1 MKDIEKAE
9 LTLKNLEN
17 IRKHL
22 IQEQAELANE
32 RGRVALGAHTG
43 DKKSRSRLDDI
54 NIASAKFASEFASIE
69 AAITEANKNLDAAQA
84 AEAQAAD
91 REKAKQ
97 IAALNAKLAEE
108 LDDADD
114 AFADAISSVLSARA
128 LLMEMHTLGVTSP
141 TDQMFRIN
149 SVVVIKT
156 ALQNLPQP
164 WINDFEFARLAP
176 SQKKAFKPLATAW
189 RDQIANQIATLLP
202 QPKKT
207 EAA

>member
-1 MKDIEKAE
+1 MTDREKAE

-22 IQEQAELANE
+22 LQEQAELADE
-32 RGRVALGAHTG
+32 RGRVALRAHTG
-43 DKKSRSRLDDI
+43 DKKSRTRLDEI

-69 AAITEANKNLDAAQA
+69 AAIIEANKNLDAAQA

-91 REKAKQ
+91 RTKAEQ
-97 IAALNAKLAEE
+97 IAALNAKLKEE

-114 AFADAISSVLSARA
+114 AFAEAISSVLSARA

-149 SVVVIKT
+149 AVIAIKS
-156 ALQNLPQP
+156 AIQLLPSQY
-164 WINDFEFARLAP
+164 INDFEFMRLSP
-176 SQKKAFKPLATAW
+176 SQKKHFKDLANAW
-189 RDQIANQIATLLP
+189 GITIENQIIARLP
-202 QPKKT
+202 RKE

>member
-1 MKDIEKAE
+1 MTDIEKAE
-9 LTLKNLEN
+9 LTLGNLEN

-43 DKKSRSRLDDI
+43 DKKSRSRLDEI
-54 NIASAKFASEFASIE
+54 NVAAAKFASEFTSIE
-69 AAITEANKNLDAAQA
+69 AAIIEANKNLDAAQA

-91 REKAKQ
+91 RTKAER
-97 IAALNAKLAEE
+97 IAALNAKLKEE

-114 AFADAISSVLSARA
+114 ALADAISSVLSARA
-128 LLMEMHTLGVTSP
+128 LLMEMHALGVTSP

-149 SVVVIKT
+149 SVAVIKT
-156 ALQNLPQP
+156 VIQLLPQP
-164 WINDFEFARLAP
+164 WINDFEFARLSP
-176 SQKKAFKPLATAW
+176 LQKKNFKDLANAW
-189 RDQIANQIATLLP
+189 GMTIENQIVARLP
-202 QPKKT
+202 KE